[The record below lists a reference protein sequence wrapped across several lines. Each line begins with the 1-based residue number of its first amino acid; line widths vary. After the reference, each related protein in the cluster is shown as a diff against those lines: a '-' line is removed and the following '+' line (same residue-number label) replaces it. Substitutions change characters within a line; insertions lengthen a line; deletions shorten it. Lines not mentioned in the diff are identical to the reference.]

1 MCPYSEFFQ
10 SKFFCILNEIWSDKQ
25 YLSVDSPNAGK
36 YGQEK
41 LRMRSFLTQCESSIY
56 FLKTI
61 LLASLKLTVSL
72 SQIVSFSQVYFL
84 FLLSMKNYFIIN
96 NDNNNN
102 STDNKQFRLQQTK
115 VNIPCVQFYQYP
127 TETVIQQQTVRS
139 INFDELYYVMS
150 EFF

>member
-1 MCPYSEFFQ
+1 MLENTDKKNSENSEF
-10 SKFFCILNEIWSDKQ
+10 W
-25 YLSVDSPNAGK
+25 
-36 YGQEK
+36 
-41 LRMRSFLTQCESSIY
+41 RSEIY

-102 STDNKQFRLQQTK
+102 STDNK
-115 VNIPCVQFYQYP
+115 
-127 TETVIQQQTVRS
+127 
-139 INFDELYYVMS
+139 
-150 EFF
+150 